1 MNFKELALKLQR
13 INEGSIPECGEDMS
27 SMLPG
32 IMMHKDEPQKQADN
46 VSMSINING
55 QGAGGL
61 RDLMDILRD
70 IEDGESGEDDQM
82 IVGGGSIDQLFGKS
96 EEEPEHGIIDD
107 DFENAPM
114 GADGPHTFPQ
124 DTLMKIGSNDGRGDN
139 EALKVNGGGQPH
151 NISENL
157 IKELHAHYVDVK
169 NRALTK

>member
-32 IMMHKDEPQKQADN
+32 IMHKDEPQKQADN
-46 VSMSINING
+46 VNMTINISG

-70 IEDGESGEDDQM
+70 IEDGGSDADDQM
-82 IVGGGSIDQLFGKS
+82 MVGGSIDQLFGKS
-96 EEEPEHGIIDD
+96 EEEPEHELIGDG
-107 DFENAPM
+107 FENAPI

-139 EALKVNGGGQPH
+139 EAPKVNGGGQPH

-157 IKELHAHYVDVK
+157 IKELHAHYADVK

>member
-32 IMMHKDEPQKQADN
+32 IMHKDEPQKQADN
-46 VSMSINING
+46 VNMTINISG

-70 IEDGESGEDDQM
+70 IEDGGSDADDQM
-82 IVGGGSIDQLFGKS
+82 MVGGSIDQLFGKS
-96 EEEPEHGIIDD
+96 EEEPEHELIGDG
-107 DFENAPM
+107 FENAPE
-114 GADGPHTFPQ
+114 GAHGPHTFPQ
-124 DTLMKIGSNDGRGDN
+124 DTLLKIGSNDGRGDN
-139 EALKVNGGGQPH
+139 EAPKVNGGGQPH

-157 IKELHAHYVDVK
+157 IKELHAHYADVK